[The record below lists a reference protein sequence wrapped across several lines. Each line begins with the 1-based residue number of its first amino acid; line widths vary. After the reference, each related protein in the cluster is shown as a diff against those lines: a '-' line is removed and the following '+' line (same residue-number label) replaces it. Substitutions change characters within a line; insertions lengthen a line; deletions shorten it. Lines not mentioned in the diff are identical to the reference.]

1 MILLIIE
8 PVMVT
13 KPTIEKNVNSTN
25 GTIGIEN
32 IGRTEVLL
40 HQQPHKLESKR
51 NLIPKNLANSLKTA
65 MSTSQRTLRYRYLLA
80 IHSKCDISMFR

>member
-13 KPTIEKNVNSTN
+13 KPTIEKNVYSAK

-32 IGRTEVLL
+32 NGRTEVSL
-40 HQQPHKLESKR
+40 HRQPHKLESKL
-51 NLIPKNLANSLKTA
+51 NLTPKILANNLKTA

-80 IHSKCDISMFR
+80 VYGECDISLFR

>member
-13 KPTIEKNVNSTN
+13 KPTIEKKVNSAK

-32 IGRTEVLL
+32 NGRTEVLL

-51 NLIPKNLANSLKTA
+51 NLIPK
-65 MSTSQRTLRYRYLLA
+65 
-80 IHSKCDISMFR
+80 I